1 MGEALYDLEKI
12 LRSRQEKLTSQ
23 EANTLLAC
31 KAQAMRGF
39 TIGFGGGSVCTW
51 LATQRLG
58 NLFRFNLTLGAAA
71 ICGLWKF
78 GRSLDSCIEHILS
91 LEGSR
96 MQRELANVM
105 LKKYHRDP
113 WVMERLSKHFYSEEV
128 YDDSLA
134 DQPKVRWRFRN
145 YFGDNVAHPQTTS
158 NSEETDTEKN
168 NLKKSSREAP
178 KNYMNATVDAMENPF
193 DCIFGLPA
201 RVEEIPH
208 PDTSGTL
215 SKRQRRIQKRS
226 HRRHRK
232 LHQEVSDV

>member
-1 MGEALYDLEKI
+1 MGEALFDLEKI

-23 EANTLLAC
+23 EANILLAC
-31 KAQAMRGF
+31 KAQAMRDF
-39 TIGFGGGSVCTW
+39 TIGFGGGSAFTW
-51 LATQRLG
+51 LATRRLS
-58 NLFRFNLTLGAAA
+58 NLFRFNITLGAAA

-113 WVMERLSKHFYSEEV
+113 WVMQHLSKHFYSEEV
-128 YDDSLA
+128 YDDSSA

-145 YFGDNVAHPQTTS
+145 YFGDNVVHSQTTS
-158 NSEETDTEKN
+158 NSEETDLENN
-168 NLKKSSREAP
+168 NLKKTSRDSP
-178 KNYMNATVDAMENPF
+178 KNYMNAAGVAMENPF

-201 RVEEIPH
+201 SIEEIPH
-208 PDTSGTL
+208 PDTPGT
-215 SKRQRRIQKRS
+215 SSRRQRRIQKRS

-232 LHQEVSDV
+232 LQQEVPDV